1 MILIW
6 VPTLVHDPFLTR
18 GWGRVPGTGASTS
31 ALLPGWSCGMG
42 PACQALPCPTAV
54 QQQVF
59 SSHRFSPS
67 LCVLVLSLMVTVG
80 EWGNCYIEDEA
91 LTWICWP
98 ILIFTWD
105 NKMTNVF
112 GQSSD
117 VKKKNYRGRSETLD
131 CQAMAEHRKTMAC
144 YSKIPHI
151 HSICCR
157 APERHLLQGNRAAP
171 GLCCSEFH
179 EDNTWVVQL
188 GEEIN

>member
-6 VPTLVHDPFLTR
+6 VPTLAHDPFLTC
-18 GWGRVPGTGASTS
+18 GWGPVPGTGASTS

-42 PACQALPCPTAV
+42 PACQALPCPVTV

-105 NKMTNVF
+105 NKMTNAF

-117 VKKKNYRGRSETLD
+117 VKKKNYRGRSETWIVRPWQNTGRPWLATARSLTFTASAAGHQRD
-131 CQAMAEHRKTMAC
+131 
-144 YSKIPHI
+144 
-151 HSICCR
+151 ICSR
-157 APERHLLQGNRAAP
+157 GTELLQGCAA
-171 GLCCSEFH
+171 LNFMKITH
-179 EDNTWVVQL
+179 EWFS
-188 GEEIN
+188 